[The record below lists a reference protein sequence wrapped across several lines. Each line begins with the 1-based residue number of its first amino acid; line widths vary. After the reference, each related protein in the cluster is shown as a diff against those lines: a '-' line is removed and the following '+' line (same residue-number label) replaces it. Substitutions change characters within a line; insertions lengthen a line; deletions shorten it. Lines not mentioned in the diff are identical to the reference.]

1 MKRIVSMLYGED
13 AILPKLSFVNVSK
26 WSSDTIKGAA
36 IKFYQHTH
44 LPLASFPI
52 SF

>member
-1 MKRIVSMLYGED
+1 MLYGEY
-13 AILPKLSFVNVSK
+13 AILPKLFFVNVSK